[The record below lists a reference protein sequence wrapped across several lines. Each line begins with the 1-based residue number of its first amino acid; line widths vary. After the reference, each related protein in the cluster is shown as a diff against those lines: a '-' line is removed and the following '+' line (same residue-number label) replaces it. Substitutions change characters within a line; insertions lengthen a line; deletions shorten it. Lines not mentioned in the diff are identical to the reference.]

1 MGYADEY
8 KLVWAGLIVSQY
20 EKAAMEASVREQNRD
35 ACAVSWLKSMKAMEM
50 TLDSSERV
58 VKGESPNDLATAMFG
73 LSGTESDPDQDP
85 TPSTKDQKNIE
96 WGDKDGNWWG
106 GVEWSGEGIRRDLS
120 AGGENTDKNACD
132 VSPHSWESIV
142 NPDVEFQGFG
152 VETPGFKVDAH
163 WDGAKAL
170 GDGLAAL
177 GVPIESLPED
187 MDSYLENCW
196 SCMLNLDFSWQVPP
210 INLLAEIENLLKMLE
225 DLIDWMLS
233 RYDSSYDFLKE
244 MLCDWDWIWKM
255 LCWPDLIALMAM
267 LRGLLMKYMMD
278 FFGLTLDW
286 TGIVGPIIKAVVDAL
301 AALIEQIVA
310 LILQPIDC
318 LIGVL
323 KTIDAFIHGVVDLA
337 VTTWDF
343 GQHIANVVTFGAFD
357 IGGGGGGSP
366 GAFEASFG
374 AENNMKFAPAWS
386 DIVPD
391 WGDNNKGPNK
401 TDDPGEAPAASAS
414 WTGPATGFS
423 FGAGTTLSGATEKGV
438 FKKPEFNALGS
449 MILGLQELRSWIDQL
464 AQQLI
469 YAIKSLSLLFGG
481 QLKLSVMK
489 SGLIM
494 LIIDMIA
501 LVKAIMELIAKGLDG
516 FCNEEEAEDVA
527 AILGEIYGKGSEFSV
542 IGGQSDDSARG
553 LAIRARRTADGTI
566 VDIPISE
573 CSLDIS
579 RLPDNI
585 KMPFDALQENT
596 EYRREK
602 WGI

>member
-1 MGYADEY
+1 MSYNEEY
-8 KLVWAGLIVSQY
+8 MLVWAGLIVQQY
-20 EKAAMEASVREQNRD
+20 EKAAMEAAVREQNRD
-35 ACAVSWLKSMKAMEM
+35 ACAVTWLKSMKAMEM

-58 VKGESPNDLATAMFG
+58 VKGESPDKLATAMFG
-73 LSGTESDPDQDP
+73 LTGSESEPDQDP
-85 TPSTKDQKNIE
+85 TPKTKSQKSE
-96 WGDKDGNWWG
+96 WGEEDSDWWG
-106 GVEWSGEGIRRDLS
+106 SAEWTGGGIRRTAESGRPGD
-120 AGGENTDKNACD
+120 GPDIDACD
-132 VSPHSWESIV
+132 KIGQNFHDLID
-142 NPDVEFQGFG
+142 PDVEFQGLG

-177 GVPIESLPED
+177 GVPLDSLPED

-244 MLCDWDWIWKM
+244 MLCDWDWIWKL
-255 LCWPDLIALMAM
+255 LCLPDLIALMAM

-301 AALIEQIVA
+301 AALVEQLVA
-310 LILQPIDC
+310 LILQPIEC

-323 KTIDAFIHGVVDLA
+323 KTIDAFIHGVADLA
-337 VTTWDF
+337 VSSWDF
-343 GQHIANVVTFGAFD
+343 GAHIGNIFGGDFTGFSGKGNTGGTFQATVGQ
-357 IGGGGGGSP
+357 
-366 GAFEASFG
+366 
-374 AENNMKFAPAWS
+374 ENNMKFAAAWS

-401 TDDPGEAPAASAS
+401 TDDPGEAAAQSVS

-423 FGAGTTLSGATEKGV
+423 FSAGTTLSGATEKGV

-449 MILGLQELRSWIDQL
+449 MILGLQELKSWINQL

-494 LIIDMIA
+494 LVIDMIA
-501 LVKAIMELIAKGLDG
+501 LVKAIIELFANGLDG
-516 FCNEEEAEDVA
+516 FCSEEEAEDVA
-527 AILGEIYGKGSEFSV
+527 AILSEIYGEGTEFSV
-542 IGGQSDDSARG
+542 IGGQEDDSAAG
-553 LAIRARRTADGTI
+553 LALRARRTADGTI
-566 VDIPISE
+566 VDIPITE
-573 CSLDIS
+573 CSLDID
-579 RLPDNI
+579 RLPDNVR
-585 KMPFDALQENT
+585 MPFEALQENT